1 MTLDMMLDWPTLL
14 PLIFAGLMGVSILL
28 YVILDGF
35 DLGIGI
41 LFTAA
46 DDAEKDT
53 MIAAI
58 GPFWDANETWLV
70 LAVGLLL
77 VAFPVAHGV
86 ILTALY
92 LPVFV
97 LLVGLILRGV
107 AFDFRA
113 KVPVHRKGRWNL
125 LFFIGSVLAALA
137 QGYMLGIYVLGL
149 QEGLP
154 AIAFAL
160 LTAICLTAAYAAMGA
175 AWLIYKAEGALQ
187 EKAVRW
193 LRRALVLTV
202 AGMGAVSLATP
213 LASPRIFDKWF
224 EWPEMA
230 LLAPLPIVSGLLFLW
245 LWRIS
250 GRLPAKDD
258 AHSLKPFIALALIF
272 AAGFGGLAYSF
283 YPYVV
288 PDRMTIWEAAAAT
301 DSLAFILV
309 GTAFVLPVI
318 LGYTIYAYRVFGGK
332 AADLSYD

>member
-1 MTLDMMLDWPTLL
+1 MMLDWPTLL
-14 PLIFAGLMGVSILL
+14 PLIFAGLMGVSILF

-97 LLVGLILRGV
+97 LLLGLILRGV

-125 LFFIGSVLAALA
+125 LFFIGSALAALA

-149 QEGLP
+149 QEGLL
-154 AIAFAL
+154 AMGFAL

-175 AWLIYKAEGALQ
+175 AWLIYKTEGALQ

-193 LRRALVLTV
+193 LRRALMLTV

-224 EWPEMA
+224 VWPEMA
-230 LLAPLPIVSGLLFLW
+230 LLAPLPIISALLFLW

-250 GRLPAKDD
+250 ARLPAAGD

-309 GTAFVLPVI
+309 GTAFVLPII

-332 AADLSYD
+332 AVDLTYD

>member
-1 MTLDMMLDWPTLL
+1 MTFDWPFLL
-14 PLIFAGLMGVSILL
+14 PLIFAGLMGLSILI
-28 YVILDGF
+28 YVVLDGF

-41 LFTAA
+41 LFGLAEE
-46 DDAEKDT
+46 AEKDT

-113 KVPVHRKGRWNL
+113 KVPLHRKGRWNL
-125 LFFIGSVLAALA
+125 LFFLGSLTASLA

-149 QEGLP
+149 DSGP
-154 AIAFAL
+154 AAFGFGAL
-160 LTAICLTAAYAAMGA
+160 VALCLAASYAAMGA
-175 AWLIYKAEGALQ
+175 AWLIYKTEGELQ
-187 EKAVRW
+187 KKAVRF
-193 LRRALVLTV
+193 LRGALVFTAV
-202 AGMGAVSLATP
+202 GMVAVSLATP
-213 LASPRIFDKWF
+213 FASTRIYEKWF
-224 EWPEMA
+224 AWPEIA
-230 LLAPLPIVSGLLFLW
+230 LLAPLPVVTGLAFLFLW
-245 LWRIS
+245 RLTF
-250 GRLPAKDD
+250 RLPARGDRH
-258 AHSLKPFIALALIF
+258 ALTPFLVLAAIF
-272 AAGFGGLAYSF
+272 TLGFAGLAYSF

-288 PDRMTIWEAAAAT
+288 PDRFTIWEAASAT
-301 DSLAFILV
+301 ESLAIILI

-318 LGYTIYAYRVFGGK
+318 VGYSFYAYRVFGGK
-332 AADLSYD
+332 ASELTYD